1 MLCPKAL
8 TTSVSRDTTA
18 TPTSGQSR
26 TFCIPNTYRGGRWTF
41 QCCCVSEK
49 LSLPQHFA
57 LPEKSIHWDWNPHC
71 FVPRNVWHLAPV
83 EHKFRNNILD
93 PKM

>member
-8 TTSVSRDTTA
+8 TTSVSRNTTA

-49 LSLPQHFA
+49 QLLPQHFTLA
-57 LPEKSIHWDWNPHC
+57 EISIHLDWNP
-71 FVPRNVWHLAPV
+71 LAPFSSQECV
-83 EHKFRNNILD
+83 KTAPVSTSLEIIF
-93 PKM
+93 